1 MPKKSLEEQ
10 AQDMASKRAIAKA
23 DKKIKESFSAKLA
36 ELVEAYGIQGP
47 AVVPSQIMD
56 LAEDLS
62 GESHSNVYAL
72 VVAVGHEI
80 QKLWIAYGEKPN
92 VLIDAKIKNALL
104 SFGRV
109 SPEFAILFLQTIA
122 TQHRVGIKNVDIIS
136 EYHELM
142 GSLSK

>member
-1 MPKKSLEEQ
+1 MAKKT
-10 AQDMASKRAIAKA
+10 
-23 DKKIKESFSAKLA
+23 KKQVELDFQAKLV
-36 ELVEAYGIQGP
+36 ELTEAYGIVGP
-47 AVVPSQIMD
+47 QVVPSQIMD

-72 VVAVGHEI
+72 TVAVGHEI
-80 QKLWIAYGEKPN
+80 QKLWVAYGEKPN

-109 SPEFAILFLQTIA
+109 SPEFAVLFLQTLT
-122 TQHRVGIKNVDIIS
+122 TQHKVGIKNIDIIS

-142 GSLSK
+142 GNFSK